1 MRPIVSETENVCLLA
16 DAYRALWETPEGVEQ
31 VALVYGQSG
40 LGKTTATNWLS
51 LNNNGIFL
59 RATPLWTPNVMLQRM
74 TVEVGKEP
82 RNRNQDM
89 LDALQESLTLHR
101 RPIFIDEADMLF
113 QTNNPGRLLETL
125 RSVYDV
131 ARCPVVLV
139 GMELIKAKIAR
150 WPQLNRRITQVV
162 EFSPLSLTDARQLTL
177 DCCEVE
183 VADDL
188 LHDLHRQA
196 GGSAGYLVNGLSRIE
211 FHGKK
216 LGGRPVTLADW
227 KAVGQAYF
235 LDRR

>member
-1 MRPIVSETENVCLLA
+1 MRSTVSETSNVK
-16 DAYRALWETPEGVEQ
+16 ALGVAFDGLWSTPAGVEK
-31 VALVYGQSG
+31 VGLVYGESG
-40 LGKTTATNWLS
+40 LGKTTATNWLA

-59 RATPLWTPNVMLQRM
+59 RATPLWTPNVMLKRM

-82 RNRNQDM
+82 KNRNQDM
-89 LDALQESLTLHR
+89 LDELQESLTLHR

-131 ARCPVVLV
+131 AQCPVVLV

-162 EFSPLSLTDARQLTL
+162 EFAPLDLTDARRLAE
-177 DCCEVE
+177 DCCEVR

-188 LHDLHRQA
+188 LAELHRQA
-196 GGSAGYLVNGLSRIE
+196 GGSCGYLINGLTKIE
-211 FHGKK
+211 FY
-216 LGGRPVTLADW
+216 GRKMGDRPITLADW
-227 KAVGQAYF
+227 RGVNKAFF